1 MHTANQARVD
11 CSVGQT
17 AHAGFKIDQLKKAIT
32 LVSELIAATRLADGP
47 SPPSD
52 NPSPPQGPAARASPP
67 NLSNSG
73 TGPPFAPLLLGDSKP
88 QDGMSTADFESRKR
102 CASSMTEDDRVPKA
116 LKMEPLDD
124 VSQSPLSSF
133 PFSSVVGAGVVNSH
147 SVPFPSNPPSSP
159 PSRPESSAG
168 VPLHSQLNLYQRQLP
183 SSIFPPSLNVA
194 AANGRPPSDFT
205 SPTSASHQPVSGHVA
220 SFSQSPDAWGEHP
233 GSFAP
238 SHRHS
243 LSCGS
248 RLNGDVEMKNVIMG
262 GPPAFASP
270 AAGFHSLPATAPLST
285 PPAATVAPALLQ
297 SASRGSRSNSLSNPP
312 SGDPFAF
319 GMPVSES
326 TIDERAE
333 YRVDMSR
340 PDTGFSRSH
349 SPVSSPDDDD
359 DSEPGSPNHSRYRA
373 RNGSIGDHSF
383 PRPLPRRMLVNR
395 ASTDNFNS
403 GMGSNG
409 NGSSSHSNEVPQ
421 EYRAEVDRIFFEFLN
436 KICSNRP
443 YTLHP
448 MPNVVR
454 PLTQCSFFH
463 EQWKPPMQKGSQY
476 IRLLWPRRCN
486 D

>member
-1 MHTANQARVD
+1 MQTAGQARVD

-17 AHAGFKIDQLKKAIT
+17 AHAGARIDQLKKAIS

-52 NPSPPQGPAARASPP
+52 NPSPPHAPAARASPP
-67 NLSNSG
+67 NLSNPG
-73 TGPPFAPLLLGDSKP
+73 TGPPFVPLLLGDSMS
-88 QDGMSTADFESRKR
+88 QDGMNPADFETRKR

-133 PFSSVVGAGVVNSH
+133 PFSVGPGPAH

-159 PSRPESSAG
+159 PSRPESSTG
-168 VPLHSQLNLYQRQLP
+168 VPLHSQLNMYQRP
-183 SSIFPPSLNVA
+183 MTSSIFPPSLNVA
-194 AANGRPPSDFT
+194 AANGRAPSDFS

-220 SFSQSPDAWGEHP
+220 SFGQSPEAWGEHP
-233 GSFAP
+233 GTFAP

-248 RLNGDVEMKNVIMG
+248 RLNGDVEMKNLIMG

-270 AAGFHSLPATAPLST
+270 AAGFHSLPAAPLPT

-297 SASRGSRSNSLSNPP
+297 SAPRGSRSNSLSNPP

-319 GMPVSES
+319 GVPFSEA

-349 SPVSSPDDDD
+349 SPVSPSDDDD
-359 DSEPGSPNHSRYRA
+359 EPDSEPGSPSNSRYRA
-373 RNGSIGDHSF
+373 RNGSIGEANHSF
-383 PRPLPRRMLVNR
+383 PRPLPRRVLVNR
-395 ASTDNFNS
+395 TSTDNFNS
-403 GMGSNG
+403 GMGTNG

-448 MPNVVR
+448 MWYA
-454 PLTQCSFFH
+454 H
-463 EQWKPPMQKGSQY
+463 
-476 IRLLWPRRCN
+476 
-486 D
+486 

>member
-1 MHTANQARVD
+1 MQTANQARAD

-17 AHAGFKIDQLKKAIT
+17 AHAGVRIDQLKKAIA
-32 LVSELIAATRLADGP
+32 LVSELIAATRLADGA

-52 NPSPPQGPAARASPP
+52 KPSPPLLPASRASPP
-67 NLSNSG
+67 NLSKSG
-73 TGPPFAPLLLGDSKP
+73 IGPLFAPLLPGDSKP
-88 QDGMSTADFESRKR
+88 QDGISPADFESRKR
-102 CASSMTEDDRVPKA
+102 CASSMTEDDRLPKA

-133 PFSSVVGAGVVNSH
+133 PFSSVIGPGPACVVNSH
-147 SVPFPSNPPSSP
+147 SNPFSSNPPSSP

-168 VPLHSQLNLYQRQLP
+168 VPLHSQLNMYQRQLP
-183 SSIFPPSLNVA
+183 SSMFPTSLNVA

-205 SPTSASHQPVSGHVA
+205 SPTSASHQTVSGHVA
-220 SFSQSPDAWGEHP
+220 SFAQSPEAWGEHP

-248 RLNGDVEMKNVIMG
+248 RLNGDVEMKNIIMG

-270 AAGFHSLPATAPLST
+270 PAGFHSLPATAPLPT

-297 SASRGSRSNSLSNPP
+297 SGPRGSRSNSLSNPP

-319 GMPVSES
+319 GVPVSES

-333 YRVDMSR
+333 YQVNMSR

-359 DSEPGSPNHSRYRA
+359 DSEPGSPSHSRYHA
-373 RNGSIGDHSF
+373 RNGSLGEGNHSF
-383 PRPLPRRMLVNR
+383 PRPLPRRVLVNR
-395 ASTDNFNS
+395 NSTDNFNS

-448 MPNVVR
+448 MGCVR
-454 PLTQCSFFH
+454 
-463 EQWKPPMQKGSQY
+463 
-476 IRLLWPRRCN
+476 
-486 D
+486 